1 MKTSEVSLRPRSVTR
16 HVSFMLSLLLVVCI
30 ASSSLVHASE
40 SDDASSEEMTNK
52 ERVDELKAKFKL
64 AKKKKDVHAMRA
76 LIDSAGDLYE
86 DCCDEEKLQ
95 LAVLKFTGTAGKGT
109 KGHEIKVKV
118 LEELAEIGDL
128 RAARY
133 VKSYL
138 RQPDPKRASD
148 TLKAAV
154 EAASHLPDSSLVAPL
169 LKIVTRSKTTGIM
182 AEAVYALGK
191 FGDAKKHRV
200 RILETLV
207 DEARKVKPGNR
218 PRMRGSQDS
227 LNGNGTPY
235 GRESG
240 PGARWAALSSSVPVA
255 LRELTGQDVRS
266 LSEWMN
272 LVKEHKGKY
281 AGLFAN
287 D

>member
-1 MKTSEVSLRPRSVTR
+1 MKTSEVLLRPRSVARAATL
-16 HVSFMLSLLLVVCI
+16 MLSLFMVLCI
-30 ASSSLVHASE
+30 ATSSVAYAAD
-40 SDDASSEEMTNK
+40 SDDATNDEPTNK
-52 ERVDELKAKFKL
+52 ERLAELKVKFKE
-64 AKKKKDVHAMRA
+64 AKKKKDVNSMRA
-76 LIDSAGDLYE
+76 LLDSASDLYE

-95 LAVLKFTGTAGKGT
+95 LEVLKFTGIAGKGT
-109 KGHEIKVKV
+109 KGHEIKVLV
-118 LEELAEIGDL
+118 MQELAEIGDL
-128 RAARY
+128 RAAKY
-133 VKSYL
+133 VKTYL
-138 RQPDPKRASD
+138 KQPDPKRASD

-154 EAASHLPDSSLVAPL
+154 EAASQLPDPSLVAPL

-182 AEAVYALGK
+182 EEAVFALGK
-191 FGDAKKHRV
+191 FKDARKYRG

-207 DEARKVKPGNR
+207 GEARKVKPGNR

-240 PGARWAALSSSVPVA
+240 PGARWAALSASVPVA
-255 LRELTGQDVRS
+255 LRELTGQDVRT

-272 LVKEHKGKY
+272 LVKSHKGKY
-281 AGLFAN
+281 ADLFV